1 MPGKGSYSVDMKIGV
16 IGPGAMGCMFAGYLK
31 KGGQD
36 VYLLDCLLERAKNL
50 QSAGIF
56 IQGVRGD
63 LQIKVPVTT
72 KASEI
77 GPVDLVLVWVKAYQT
92 ETAMQQHAD
101 LLDKNTLIWSAQNG
115 LGNHAALA
123 RVAPAEQILGG
134 STTLGANLI
143 GEGRVHHAGEGDT
156 YIGEL
161 DGSIS
166 GRVKEVAAT
175 LTNAGIKVVE
185 KTDIN
190 KVIWKK
196 LLVNTAINALTAIM
210 RVRNGA
216 LVEQAAL
223 VRVMQAVVEEG
234 VQAAESQGINFDQAD
249 VFALVKDVA
258 LRTGQNQSSML
269 QDVLAGERTEI
280 DFINGAIARLG
291 AYPVNQTLTD
301 LIHAIEASP
310 GDLE

>member
-1 MPGKGSYSVDMKIGV
+1 
-16 IGPGAMGCMFAGYLK
+16 MGCMFAGYLK
-31 KGGQD
+31 EGGLD
-36 VYLLDCLLERAKNL
+36 VYLLDCIDERAKDL

-56 IQGVRGD
+56 IQGVRGEHN
-63 LQIKVPVTT
+63 IKVPISTD
-72 KASEI
+72 ASEV

-92 ETAMQQHAD
+92 EAAMQQHSG
-101 LLDKNTLIWSAQNG
+101 LLGKNTLIWSAQNG

-123 RVAPAEQILGG
+123 RVVPAEQVLGG
-134 STTLGANLI
+134 STTLGANLL

-161 DGSIS
+161 DGKKSD
-166 GRVKEVAAT
+166 RVKSVART
-175 LTNAGIKVVE
+175 LTDAGIKVVE
-185 KTDIN
+185 KADIN

-210 RVRNGA
+210 KVPNGA
-216 LVEQAAL
+216 LLEQPSL
-223 VRVMQAVVEEG
+223 VNVMQAVVAEG
-234 VQAAESQGINFDQAD
+234 VQAADSQGINFDQAD
-249 VFALVKDVA
+249 VLTLVKDVA
-258 LRTGQNQSSML
+258 ARTGQNQSSML

-291 AYPVNQTLTD
+291 PYPVNQTLTN

-310 GDLE
+310 GEKK